1 MNGRFEDRGPRY
13 RAVLKP
19 LEWEQRMLV
28 AGRQDLLRIVALMA
42 SDGIAIS
49 EEVAL
54 KAWHRFSEEEHCAT
68 WYGLGSDDEIRRNLM
83 PHLELQPVAEP

>member
-1 MNGRFEDRGPRY
+1 MNGRSENRGPRY
-13 RAVLKP
+13 QAVLKS

-28 AGRQDLLRIVALMA
+28 DGRQDLLRIVALMA